1 MIILS
6 DELTLKKIEAKN
18 LSPFT
23 QYYYQFNVCGSEN
36 KSPLGRT
43 KTTPNADDDITD
55 VSLAV
60 YSCAN
65 YPFGF
70 FNAYGN
76 VARKVSQNGN
86 DATYVELS
94 SGLGLCRLR
103 YPSW

>member
-1 MIILS
+1 MYDNKNCSTTVDSGKVFTSS
-6 DELTLKKIEAKN
+6 DVDFTVKVEAKN
-18 LSPFT
+18 LKPYT
-23 QYYYQFNVCGSEN
+23 NYYYQFNVCGSEN

-55 VSLAV
+55 VSIAV

-76 VARKVSQNGN
+76 TVRKVRAE
-86 DATYVELS
+86 DWLYFLLS
-94 SGLGLCRLR
+94 
-103 YPSW
+103 